1 MSPAFT
7 TYFRDHLRSK
17 SKLLLCLVV
26 FALVITLVYAVSG
39 QRYEYT
45 HWDYETD
52 TEITKVSY
60 DSCLGVPLFFLIV
73 CSCVIPVTEFSFFK
87 KRRNL
92 DCAYALPISRREMG
106 IVHYIT
112 GLICLIVPYTCS
124 YVCNFLLLLR
134 YPEGFIYE
142 PLLGYYFLNLLL
154 SIAVYSLFVFVFNQ
168 ANSTGDGIWFII
180 LWSFLLLLILSTYNS
195 FSEIVYDTFLMDEN
209 SETRYEE
216 YSLWA
221 AKWQVDSSYGLP
233 WGLLSQM
240 NWIYGGVVEKAEN
253 RSLDEL
259 WRERDFLVFFVV
271 WLLIGIGSVFGF
283 VLSFGKRKTEKTQEV
298 SDSWFGY
305 KVLIPLY
312 AFLTNLGSG
321 GLSILAIMIV
331 SFVGYLIYRKGF
343 HLKLWDWMMMGLIL
357 VGSIVLNIVLYGFI
371 GIILNI

>member
-45 HWDYETD
+45 YWNYETD
-52 TEITKVSY
+52 TQITKVSY
-60 DSCLGVPLFFLIV
+60 DSCLGTPLFFLIV

-142 PLLGYYFLNLLL
+142 PLVGYFFLNLL
-154 SIAVYSLFVFVFNQ
+154 VKN
-168 ANSTGDGIWFII
+168 
-180 LWSFLLLLILSTYNS
+180 
-195 FSEIVYDTFLMDEN
+195 
-209 SETRYEE
+209 
-216 YSLWA
+216 
-221 AKWQVDSSYGLP
+221 
-233 WGLLSQM
+233 
-240 NWIYGGVVEKAEN
+240 
-253 RSLDEL
+253 
-259 WRERDFLVFFVV
+259 
-271 WLLIGIGSVFGF
+271 IG
-283 VLSFGKRKTEKTQEV
+283 R
-298 SDSWFGY
+298 
-305 KVLIPLY
+305 
-312 AFLTNLGSG
+312 
-321 GLSILAIMIV
+321 
-331 SFVGYLIYRKGF
+331 
-343 HLKLWDWMMMGLIL
+343 
-357 VGSIVLNIVLYGFI
+357 NI
-371 GIILNI
+371 